1 MRISDWSS
9 DVCSSDLKKKELA
22 LPAQPKESWHG
33 SPPSKKNAKEK
44 LENAKSMAQ
53 DGTEDGSMQPVKA
66 ARQLMADPVQG
77 GARTLSKP
85 KREEARHRY
94 AGTRPGNLRRQRHL
108 PHSRPHRRTAQ
119 PPYP

>member
-53 DGTEDGSMQPVKA
+53 DGKEDGCMRSEERRVGQSVSV
-66 ARQLMADPVQG
+66 RVDLG
-77 GARTLSKP
+77 GRRIIK
-85 KREEARHRY
+85 KKKQKQHEEATKNYKYIQQERNI
-94 AGTRPGNLRRQRHL
+94 NLKA
-108 PHSRPHRRTAQ
+108 PRT
-119 PPYP
+119 